1 MKTQLRSGSAAPSC
15 SPRPQS
21 KPARKENPSR
31 ATDLLRR
38 GLLSLL
44 GAFALAGGGPV
55 SAADDKA
62 DAEALVAQ
70 ALATVQRL
78 AKDGDFASLK
88 SALAQAK
95 GVLIFP
101 KVLKAGVVVG
111 GAGGTGVLLARD
123 AASGAWVGPAFYTIG
138 SASLGLQVGVSSAE
152 MMMVVNSQK
161 ALDSLYKNKLKLGTE
176 ASAAIG
182 SKGVDKGMSFGADFV
197 VYSRI
202 KGAFAGVAVDGSVLD
217 VRETLNT
224 AYYGQSTT
232 PLDILVKRTVSNPG
246 AASLQ
251 AALAEK

>member
-1 MKTQLRSGSAAPSC
+1 MKTVLLKALAALPW
-15 SPRPQS
+15 PRRPQS
-21 KPARKENPSR
+21 KAAMEDKPLN
-31 ATDLLRR
+31 ATALLRR
-38 GLLSLL
+38 GLLSF
-44 GAFALAGGGPV
+44 GALALAGGGPV
-55 SAADDKA
+55 SAATDKA

-70 ALATVQRL
+70 SLATVQRL

-95 GVLIFP
+95 AVLIFP

-138 SASLGLQVGVSSAE
+138 SASLGLQFGVSSAE
-152 MMMVVNSQK
+152 LMMVVNSQK
-161 ALDSLYKNKLKLGTE
+161 ALDSLYTNKLKLGTE
-176 ASAAIG
+176 ATAAIG
-182 SKGVDKGMSFGADFV
+182 SKGVDKGMSLGADFV
-197 VYSRI
+197 VYSLV

-224 AYYGQSTT
+224 AYYGKSTT